1 MVKIWPDTQPV
12 FRYPAVQSRSYVLY
26 FHRDP
31 DHSHPLCW
39 KSLLNCCD
47 LEITVATQAVVK
59 KNAEI
64 HVHFIHFPLVVP
76 PCTAP
81 VLGDW
86 RNGDLYGV
94 QTQDMPARLEPSNS
108 LMLSVFPPQ
117 PLLDPH
123 QPLTA
128 LVPFSLIL
136 PFQEREQDH
145 TLCNCWGLAFFT
157 QQRSGG
163 SPGSVVCQEFH
174 VFSC

>member
-1 MVKIWPDTQPV
+1 MVKIWPDAQPV
-12 FRYPAVQSRSYVLY
+12 FRYPTVQSRSDVLY

-39 KSLLNCCD
+39 TSLLNCCD
-47 LEITVATQAVVK
+47 LEITVATPVVVK

-64 HVHFIHFPLVVP
+64 HVRFIHFPPVVP

-86 RNGDLYGV
+86 RNGDLDGV
-94 QTQDMPARLEPSNS
+94 QIQDMPAWLEPSYG
-108 LMLSVFPPQ
+108 LMPSVFPPQ

-128 LVPFSLIL
+128 LVSVSLIL

-145 TLCNCWGLAFFT
+145 TLYNCWGLAFFT
-157 QQRSGG
+157 Q
-163 SPGSVVCQEFH
+163 
-174 VFSC
+174 